1 MAKRMREGFREFLN
15 ESGNVKR
22 HPASAPKSGSAR
34 GGEGTGSQ
42 PVGLHGRNKREG
54 AEGGAKLSLVPIDV
68 WIAAA
73 LAGTVV
79 LLAFFGPPISAFAA
93 IYIGLCAY
101 IVIEIIYGEL
111 S

>member
-1 MAKRMREGFREFLN
+1 M
-15 ESGNVKR
+15 
-22 HPASAPKSGSAR
+22 
-34 GGEGTGSQ
+34 
-42 PVGLHGRNKREG
+42 
-54 AEGGAKLSLVPIDV
+54 LSLIPIDV

-93 IYIGLCAY
+93 IYIGLFAY

-111 S
+111 N

>member
-1 MAKRMREGFREFLN
+1 VEKEQVRSPSVYKVM
-15 ESGNVKR
+15 
-22 HPASAPKSGSAR
+22 
-34 GGEGTGSQ
+34 
-42 PVGLHGRNKREG
+42 
-54 AEGGAKLSLVPIDV
+54 LSLIPIDV

-79 LLAFFGPPISAFAA
+79 LLAFFGPSISAFAA
-93 IYIGLCAY
+93 IYIGLCVY